1 MPPTKKGMRQPQ
13 AASTSGAKDA
23 VTIAAE
29 PVAARVARPL
39 AMLEKEP
46 NRPLLFG
53 GACSTMNEMALCCSL
68 PAEMPWRIR
77 AIINRTGAA

>member
-1 MPPTKKGMRQPQ
+1 MRKGMRQPQ
-13 AASTSGAKDA
+13 VSRVLGAKDA

-53 GACSTMNEMALCCSL
+53 GSVFDHERDGALL
-68 PAEMPWRIR
+68 L
-77 AIINRTGAA
+77 AAG

>member
-1 MPPTKKGMRQPQ
+1 MRQPHS
-13 AASTSGAKDA
+13 ARASGAKAA

-39 AMLEKEP
+39 AMLLKEP
-46 NRPLLFG
+46 NRPLLCG

-68 PAEMPWRIR
+68 PAEMPWRMR
-77 AIINRTGAA
+77 AMTKRIGAA